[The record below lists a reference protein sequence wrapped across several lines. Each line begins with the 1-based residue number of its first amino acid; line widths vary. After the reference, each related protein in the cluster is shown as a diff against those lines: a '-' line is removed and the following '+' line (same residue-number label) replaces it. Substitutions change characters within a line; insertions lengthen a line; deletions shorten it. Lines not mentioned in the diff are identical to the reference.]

1 MDAVDQKKADEII
14 ERYRGQEGF
23 LIQLL
28 LDLQSE
34 LHWIPRDLFD
44 HLSER
49 LDVPKSQIY
58 RIASFYKAI
67 NLSPVGKHMI
77 HVCMGTACQVRGAQK
92 VLDFTASKLNIK
104 PEETTSDL
112 AFTLR
117 KVNCLG
123 CCSMG
128 PVMTVDGE
136 YHGGVSLEAA
146 EKALKDL
153 H

>member
-1 MDAVDQKKADEII
+1 MNAADLKKVDEII
-14 ERYRGQEGF
+14 DGYRGQEGV

-34 LHWIPRDLFD
+34 LHWIPREVID

-49 LDVPKSQIY
+49 LRVPTSQIY

-67 NLSPVGKHMI
+67 NLSPVGRHMI
-77 HVCMGTACQVRGAQK
+77 QVCMGTACQVRGAQK
-92 VLDFTASKLNIK
+92 VLDYTASRLNIR
-104 PEETTSDL
+104 PEETTPDL
-112 AFTLR
+112 AFSLR

-128 PVMTVDGE
+128 PVLTVDDE
-136 YHGGVSLEAA
+136 YHGGVTLERV
-146 EKALKDL
+146 KKILKTRS
-153 H
+153 

>member
-1 MDAVDQKKADEII
+1 MDAFYQEKVDEII
-14 ERYRGQEGF
+14 GRYQGQEGF

-28 LDLQSE
+28 LDLQGE
-34 LHWIPRDLFD
+34 LHWIPREVIS

-49 LDVPKSQIY
+49 LAVPKSQIY

-67 NLSPVGKHMI
+67 NLTPVGRHMI
-77 HVCMGTACQVRGAQK
+77 QVCMGTACQVRGAQK
-92 VLDFTASKLNIK
+92 VLDYAASKLDIG
-104 PEETTSDL
+104 PEETTPDL
-112 AFTLR
+112 AFSLR

-136 YHGGVSLEAA
+136 YHGGVTLEGT
-146 EKALKDL
+146 EKVLKDL
-153 H
+153 R

>member
-1 MDAVDQKKADEII
+1 MGAVDQKKADEII

-44 HLSER
+44 YLSER

-136 YHGGVSLEAA
+136 YHGGVTLEAA

-153 H
+153 R

>member
-1 MDAVDQKKADEII
+1 MDAVYQEKVDEII

-28 LDLQSE
+28 LDLQGE
-34 LHWIPRDLFD
+34 LNWIPREVIN

-49 LDVPKSQIY
+49 LAVPKSQIY

-67 NLSPVGKHMI
+67 NLTPVGRHMI
-77 HVCMGTACQVRGAQK
+77 QVCMGTACQVRGAQK
-92 VLDFTASKLNIK
+92 VLDYAASKLDIG
-104 PEETTSDL
+104 PEETTPDQ
-112 AFTLR
+112 AFSLR

-136 YHGGVSLEAA
+136 YHGGVTLEGT
-146 EKALKDL
+146 EKVLKDL
-153 H
+153 R

>member
-1 MDAVDQKKADEII
+1 MDAVDLVKVDEII

-28 LDLQSE
+28 LDLQGE
-34 LHWIPRDLFD
+34 LNWIPRDLID
-44 HLSER
+44 YLSER
-49 LDVPKSQIY
+49 SGVPRSQIY

-67 NLSPVGKHMI
+67 NLSPVGRHMI

-92 VLDFTASKLNIK
+92 VLDYTASKLSIK
-104 PEETTSDL
+104 PEETTPDQ

-136 YHGGVSLEAA
+136 YHGGVTLEAA
-146 EKALKDL
+146 EKALLDL
-153 H
+153 R

>member
-1 MDAVDQKKADEII
+1 MDAADLEKVDEII
-14 ERYRGQEGF
+14 DGYRGQEGV

-34 LHWIPRDLFD
+34 LHWIPRDVID

-49 LDVPKSQIY
+49 LGVPTSQIY

-67 NLSPVGKHMI
+67 NLSPVGRHMI
-77 HVCMGTACQVRGAQK
+77 QVCMGTACQVRGAQK
-92 VLDFTASKLNIK
+92 VLDFTASRLNIR
-104 PEETTSDL
+104 PEETTPDL
-112 AFTLR
+112 AFSLR

-128 PVMTVDGE
+128 PVLTVDDE
-136 YHGGVSLEAA
+136 YYGGVTLERV
-146 EKALKDL
+146 EKILKKRS
-153 H
+153 